1 MTKSDKAPGSGEIT
15 VRRATTADL
24 AALAE
29 FNIGIA
35 LETEG
40 RRLDLDVL
48 SAGLARV
55 LGDSSLG
62 FYTVAEIGGA
72 VVGCTLITF
81 EWSDWR
87 NGMIWWIQ
95 SVYVARH
102 ARGKGVFSAIHRR
115 LDEESRS
122 NPGVLGFRLYVEEEN
137 QRAQE
142 VYRRRGL
149 KRTRYVVFE
158 GLRVESR

>member
-1 MTKSDKAPGSGEIT
+1 MTKSDKAPGGSAIT
-15 VRRATTADL
+15 VRRATMSDL
-24 AALAE
+24 DALAT
-29 FNIGIA
+29 FNLGIA

-40 RRLDLDVL
+40 RRLDPDVL
-48 SAGLARV
+48 RAGLTRV
-55 LGDSSLG
+55 LVDPSLG
-62 FYTVAEIGGA
+62 FYTVAETGGA

-95 SVYVARH
+95 SVYVASH
-102 ARGKGVFSAIHRR
+102 ARGNGVFSAIHRR

-122 NPGVLGFRLYVEEEN
+122 TPGVLGFRLYVEEDN
-137 QRAQE
+137 HRAQE

-149 KRTRYVVFE
+149 DRTRYIIFE
-158 GLRVESR
+158 GLREAS

>member
-1 MTKSDKAPGSGEIT
+1 MTKSEKEPESAEIT
-15 VRRATTADL
+15 VRRATLADL
-24 AALAE
+24 DALVE
-29 FNIGIA
+29 FNMGIA
-35 LETEG
+35 METEG
-40 RRLDLDVL
+40 RRLDPAVL
-48 SAGLARV
+48 RAGLARV
-55 LGDSSLG
+55 LGDPSLG

-95 SVYVARH
+95 SVYVATH
-102 ARGKGVFSAIHRR
+102 ARGRGVFSAIHRR

-122 NPGVLGFRLYVEEEN
+122 TPGVVGFRLYVEEEN
-137 QRAQE
+137 RRAQE

-149 KRTRYVVFE
+149 GRTRYIVFE
-158 GLRVESR
+158 GLHAAP

>member
-1 MTKSDKAPGSGEIT
+1 MTKSDKATGGAEIM
-15 VRRATTADL
+15 VRRATIADL
-24 AALAE
+24 GALAE
-29 FNIGIA
+29 FNMGIA
-35 LETEG
+35 LKTEA
-40 RRLDLDVL
+40 RRLDPDVL
-48 SAGLARV
+48 RAGLARV

-62 FYTVAEIGGA
+62 FYSVAEIGGE

-95 SVYVARH
+95 SVYVAAH
-102 ARGKGVFSAIHRR
+102 ARGQGVFSAIHRR

-122 NPGVLGFRLYVEEEN
+122 IPGVLGFRLYVEEEN
-137 QRAQE
+137 HRAQE

-149 KRTRYVVFE
+149 GRTRYVVFE
-158 GLRVESR
+158 GLHDESQ

>member
-1 MTKSDKAPGSGEIT
+1 MTKSDKAPDGAGIT
-15 VRRATTADL
+15 VRRATMADL
-24 AALAE
+24 DALEE
-29 FNIGIA
+29 FNTGIA

-40 RRLDLDVL
+40 RRLDPAVL
-48 SAGLARV
+48 RAGIARV
-55 LGDSSLG
+55 LEDPSLG
-62 FYTVAEIGGA
+62 FYTVAEAGGA

-95 SVYVARH
+95 SVYVASH
-102 ARGKGVFSAIHRR
+102 ARGRGVFSAIHRQ

-122 NPGVLGFRLYVEEEN
+122 TPGVVGFRLYVEEEN
-137 QRAQE
+137 RRAQE

-149 KRTRYVVFE
+149 ERTRYVVFE
-158 GLRVESR
+158 GLRTAR

>member
-1 MTKSDKAPGSGEIT
+1 MTKSERAPRGAEIS
-15 VRRATTADL
+15 VRRARIADL
-24 AALAE
+24 GALVD
-29 FNIGIA
+29 FNTGIA

-40 RRLDLDVL
+40 RRLDPDVL
-48 SAGLARV
+48 RVGIARV

-62 FYTVAEIGGA
+62 FYTVAEIGGE

-95 SVYVARH
+95 SVYVAAH

-115 LDEESRS
+115 LEEESRS
-122 NPGVLGFRLYVEEEN
+122 IPGVVGFRLYVEEEN
-137 QRAQE
+137 HRAQE
-142 VYRRRGL
+142 VYQRRGL
-149 KRTRYVVFE
+149 GRTRYIVFE
-158 GLRVESR
+158 GLRECPR

>member
-1 MTKSDKAPGSGEIT
+1 MTKSEKAPAGAEIT
-15 VRRATTADL
+15 VRRATAADL
-24 AALAE
+24 EALAE
-29 FNIGIA
+29 FNLGIA

-40 RRLDLDVL
+40 RRLDAAVL
-48 SAGLARV
+48 RAGITRV
-55 LGDSSLG
+55 LGDPSLG
-62 FYTVAEIGGA
+62 FYTVAEIGGE

-95 SVYVARH
+95 SVYVAAH
-102 ARGKGVFSAIHRR
+102 ARGRGVFSAIHRR
-115 LDEESRS
+115 LDDESRS
-122 NPGVLGFRLYVEEEN
+122 TPGILGFRLYVEEDN

-149 KRTRYVVFE
+149 ERTRYIVFE
-158 GLRVESR
+158 GLRAAD